1 MDSSEVFGFGEI
13 AKASASG
20 SKVICCD
27 ISSDGKLLA
36 TSGHDKKAVLWC
48 TEPLHPKSSLEE
60 HSMLITDV
68 RLSPSMPQRLA
79 TSSFDKTLRVWDAD
93 DTEYSLHTFTGHQAS
108 IMSLDFHPNKQD
120 VICSCDSDG
129 EVRCWSTNCYPH
141 CLTCVKVSKGVAG
154 QLRFQPRKGKYLATT
169 SENFVFILD
178 GETQIAQRSPLQGHS
193 KTIQSV
199 CWDSHGDYLASVS
212 EDSVR
217 IWSFTSGHDGEF
229 VHELNYSGNEF
240 HSCVFHPTC
249 PSLLVIGCYK
259 SLELWDI
266 RGNKTITLNNAH
278 DGLVA
283 ALAASSETGHIASVS
298 LDKFVKLWK

>member
-1 MDSSEVFGFGEI
+1 MDSSQVFSFGEV
-13 AKASASG
+13 AKATASG
-20 SKVICCD
+20 SKVTCCD

-36 TSGHDKKAVLWC
+36 TGGHDKKAVLWWA
-48 TEPLHPKSSLEE
+48 EHLQPKSSLEE

-68 RLSPSMPQRLA
+68 RFSPSMPRILA
-79 TSSFDKTLRVWDAD
+79 TSSFDRTLRVWDAD
-93 DTEYSLHTFTGHQAS
+93 DTEYSLRTFTGHQAP

-129 EVRCWSTNCYPH
+129 QVHSWRANYAN
-141 CLTCVKVSKGVAG
+141 CLTCVKVSRGVAV
-154 QLRFQPRKGKYLATT
+154 QLRFQPLKGKYLATA
-169 SENFVFILD
+169 SEKAVFILD
-178 GETQIAQRSPLQGHS
+178 GETQMASRSPLQGHS

-199 CWDSHGDYLASVS
+199 CWDSSGDYLASVS

-229 VHELNYSGNEF
+229 VHELNSRGKMF

-266 RGNKTITLNNAH
+266 RENESITLNNAH
-278 DGLVA
+278 DGLFA

-298 LDKFVKLWK
+298 LDKTVKLWK